1 MGQQLC
7 HCSAVLYNISNAC
20 HQLMTL
26 QMHCPIR
33 SSLAIVDACL
43 LQEWLQID
51 KQVAMIALGRYES
64 CVRSTLLL
72 CEGYECCEKDGIFTA
87 AFPSPRAAV
96 QWSLTLQL
104 ALLKYVTLQIMQ
116 CQ

>member
-1 MGQQLC
+1 
-7 HCSAVLYNISNAC
+7 
-20 HQLMTL
+20 MTL

-87 AFPSPRAAV
+87 AFPSPRAAL
-96 QWSLTLQL
+96 QWALTLQL
-104 ALLKYVTLQIMQ
+104 ALLKCATLQIMQ